1 VKVVAVAMTEV
12 QDDSV
17 YSEAAAFQDWDAA
30 VDLADK
36 FMMDHVGDFFDI
48 EKENLQ
54 GRRNRLDERKRV
66 ETQVWN
72 GERRLDMSF
81 RCDGLVVS
89 VNVMKQELMA

>member
-1 VKVVAVAMTEV
+1 MKVCAVAMTEV

-17 YSEAAAFQDWDAA
+17 YSEAAAFYDWDSA

-36 FMMDHVGDFFDI
+36 FMMDRVGDFFDI

-54 GRRNRLDERKRV
+54 GRRDRLDERKSV

-72 GERRLDMSF
+72 GERRLDMSY
-81 RCDGLVVS
+81 RCEGLVVS
-89 VNVMKQELMA
+89 VNVMEMEMTL

>member
-1 VKVVAVAMTEV
+1 MKVCAVAMTEV

-17 YSEAAAFQDWDAA
+17 YSEAAAFFDWDAA
-30 VDLADK
+30 VDLADS

-72 GERRLDMSF
+72 GDRRLDMSY
-81 RCDGLVVS
+81 RCEGLVVS
-89 VNVMKQELMA
+89 VNVMEMEMTL

>member
-1 VKVVAVAMTEV
+1 MKVCAVAMTEV

-17 YSEAAAFQDWDAA
+17 YSEAAAFYDWDAA

-48 EKENLQ
+48 EKDNLQ
-54 GRRNRLDERKRV
+54 GRRNRLDERKRT

-72 GERRLDMSF
+72 GERRLDMSY
-81 RCDGLVVS
+81 RCEGLFGSVS
-89 VNVMKQELMA
+89 VMEQEVSL

>member
-1 VKVVAVAMTEV
+1 MKIVAVAMTEV

-89 VNVMKQELMA
+89 VNVMEQELMA

>member
-1 VKVVAVAMTEV
+1 MKVCAVAMTEV

-17 YSEAAAFQDWDAA
+17 YSESAAFQDWDAA

-54 GRRNRLDERKRV
+54 GRRNRLDERKIV
-66 ETQVWN
+66 ETQVWH

-89 VNVMKQELMA
+89 VNVMEQELMA

>member
-1 VKVVAVAMTEV
+1 MKVVAVAMTEV

-17 YSEAAAFQDWDAA
+17 YSEAAAFFDWDAA

-72 GERRLDMSF
+72 GDRRLDMSY
-81 RCDGLVVS
+81 RCEGLVVS
-89 VNVMKQELMA
+89 VNVMEMEMTL

>member
-1 VKVVAVAMTEV
+1 MKVCAVAMTEV

-17 YSEAAAFQDWDAA
+17 YSEAAAFFDWDAA

-36 FMMDHVGDFFDI
+36 FMMDRVGDFFEI

-54 GRRNRLDERKRV
+54 GRRSRLDERKIT

-72 GERRLDMSF
+72 GDQRLDMSY
-81 RCDGLVVS
+81 RCEGLVVS
-89 VNVMKQELMA
+89 VSVMEMEMTL

>member
-1 VKVVAVAMTEV
+1 MKVCAVAMTEV

-17 YSEAAAFQDWDAA
+17 YSEAAAFMDWDAA

-36 FMMDHVGDFFDI
+36 FMMDRVGDFFDI

-54 GRRNRLDERKRV
+54 GRRNRLDERKRAK
-66 ETQVWN
+66 TQVWN

-81 RCDGLVVS
+81 RCNGLVVS
-89 VNVMKQELMA
+89 VSVMEQEMMA

>member
-1 VKVVAVAMTEV
+1 MKVCAVAMTEV

-17 YSEAAAFQDWDAA
+17 YSEAAAFMDWDAA

-36 FMMDHVGDFFDI
+36 FMMDRVGDFFDI

-66 ETQVWN
+66 KTQVWN
-72 GERRLDMSF
+72 GERWLDMSF
-81 RCDGLVVS
+81 RCNGLVVS
-89 VNVMKQELMA
+89 VSVMEQEMMA

>member
-1 VKVVAVAMTEV
+1 MKVCAVAMTEV

-17 YSEAAAFQDWDAA
+17 YSEAAAFYDWDAA

-66 ETQVWN
+66 KTQVWN

-81 RCDGLVVS
+81 RCNGLVVS
-89 VNVMKQELMA
+89 VSVMEQEMMA

>member
-1 VKVVAVAMTEV
+1 MKVVAVAMTEV

-89 VNVMKQELMA
+89 VNVMEQELMA

>member
-1 VKVVAVAMTEV
+1 MKVVAVAMTEV

>member
-1 VKVVAVAMTEV
+1 MKVCAVAMTEV

-17 YSEAAAFQDWDAA
+17 YSEAAAFMDWDAA

-36 FMMDHVGDFFDI
+36 FMMDRVGDFFDI

-66 ETQVWN
+66 KTQVWN

-81 RCDGLVVS
+81 RCNGLVVS
-89 VNVMKQELMA
+89 VSVMEQEMMA

>member
-1 VKVVAVAMTEV
+1 MKVCAVAMTEV

-17 YSEAAAFQDWDAA
+17 YSEAAAFMDWDAA

-36 FMMDHVGDFFDI
+36 FVMDRVGDFFDI
-48 EKENLQ
+48 EKENLH

-66 ETQVWN
+66 KTQVWN

-81 RCDGLVVS
+81 RCNGLVVS
-89 VNVMKQELMA
+89 VSVMEQEMMA

>member
-1 VKVVAVAMTEV
+1 MKVCAVAMTEV

-17 YSEAAAFQDWDAA
+17 YSEAAAFYDWDAA

-54 GRRNRLDERKRV
+54 GRRNRLDELKRT

-72 GERRLDMSF
+72 GERRLDMSY
-81 RCDGLVVS
+81 RCEGLVVS
-89 VNVMKQELMA
+89 VNVMEMEMTI

>member
-1 VKVVAVAMTEV
+1 MKVCAVAMTEV

-17 YSEAAAFQDWDAA
+17 YSEAAAFMYWDAA

-36 FMMDHVGDFFDI
+36 FMMDRVGDFFDI

-66 ETQVWN
+66 KTQVWN

-81 RCDGLVVS
+81 RCNGLVVS
-89 VNVMKQELMA
+89 VSVMEQEMIA

>member
-1 VKVVAVAMTEV
+1 MKVCSVAMTEV

-17 YSEAAAFQDWDAA
+17 YSESAAFMDWDAA

-81 RCDGLVVS
+81 RCEGLVVS
-89 VNVMKQELMA
+89 VNVMEQEMMA